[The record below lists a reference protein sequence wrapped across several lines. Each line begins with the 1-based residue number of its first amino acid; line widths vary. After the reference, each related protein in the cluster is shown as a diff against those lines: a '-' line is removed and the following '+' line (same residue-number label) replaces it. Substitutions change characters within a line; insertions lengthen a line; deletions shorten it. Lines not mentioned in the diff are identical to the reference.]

1 MGELIWFRP
10 REGRSF
16 RTENIASAGA
26 QIVFFTGVRY
36 ERMRDPDPLVQG
48 GLPDPNPA
56 EGLGRSGRGRKRR
69 RG

>member
-1 MGELIWFRP
+1 MGELVCFRP
-10 REGRSF
+10 QEGRSSNAQSPGF
-16 RTENIASAGA
+16 PGA
-26 QIVFFTGVRY
+26 EIVFFTGVRY
-36 ERMRDPDPLVQG
+36 ERMREPEAVLLG

>member
-1 MGELIWFRP
+1 MGELICFRP
-10 REGRSF
+10 REARSS
-16 RTENIASAGA
+16 RPDTIASEGA

-36 ERMRDPDPLVQG
+36 ERMQEPDPVLQG